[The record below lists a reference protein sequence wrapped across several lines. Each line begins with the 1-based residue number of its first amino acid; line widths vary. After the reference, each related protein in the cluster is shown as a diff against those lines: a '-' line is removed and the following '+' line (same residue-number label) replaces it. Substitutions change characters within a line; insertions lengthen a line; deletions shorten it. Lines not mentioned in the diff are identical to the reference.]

1 METCKQLI
9 WARYSKNLPSMHAAK
24 IRSSLSQGKTPEK
37 QIWLQKSIF
46 GVLKSNQTHLVS
58 MPKLS
63 QRQSSMSQPLT
74 NLHVLD
80 LHSNRNQGIKRNS
93 KILRCQ
99 FHYSTTRLHVWWQLH
114 LSPPPRRGTR
124 QRRHQEFHKMLTG
137 NWGNYVH
144 LTVGPTLVWQANLH
158 TLFQL
163 KMMRKHNQR

>member
-1 METCKQLI
+1 
-9 WARYSKNLPSMHAAK
+9 
-24 IRSSLSQGKTPEK
+24 
-37 QIWLQKSIF
+37 
-46 GVLKSNQTHLVS
+46 

-80 LHSNRNQGIKRNS
+80 LHSSRNQGIKRNS
-93 KILRCQ
+93 TILRCQ
-99 FHYSTTRLHVWWQLH
+99 FQYSTTRLHVWWQLH

-163 KMMRKHNQR
+163 KMMRETQPEINCLNVVFLLTQPEINCLNVVFFSSIISSFEVLDSIFSARDTRDSLHDERKAR

>member
-1 METCKQLI
+1 
-9 WARYSKNLPSMHAAK
+9 
-24 IRSSLSQGKTPEK
+24 
-37 QIWLQKSIF
+37 
-46 GVLKSNQTHLVS
+46 

-80 LHSNRNQGIKRNS
+80 LHSSRNRGIKRNS

-99 FHYSTTRLHVWWQLH
+99 FHYSTTKLHIWWQLH

-144 LTVGPTLVWQANLH
+144 LTVGPTFVWQANLH

-163 KMMRKHNQR
+163 KMKRETQPEINCLNVVFSLTQPEINCLNVVFFSSIISSFEVLDSIFSAGATRDSLHDERKAR